1 MALSKV
7 VLPNL
12 SNATPG
18 GIVDMCAPDNT
29 EYNRLKK
36 LTEYLKV
43 ALKARLTE
51 EHRIDPLTHMVKGEK
66 YYATVSVS
74 DRTGVDTAKV
84 KSLLTDDQWES
95 CLTTSQTVT
104 VRFGEL

>member
-1 MALSKV
+1 MARSKID
-7 VLPNL
+7 LPNL

-18 GIVDMCAPDNT
+18 GIVDMCAPDT
-29 EYNRLKK
+29 AEFNRLKK
-36 LTEYLKV
+36 LTDYLKV

-51 EHRIDPLTHMVKGEK
+51 EHRINPLTHMVKGEK

-74 DRTGVDTAKV
+74 ERTGVDMAKV
-84 KSLLTDDQWES
+84 KSLLTDEQWES
-95 CLTTSQTVT
+95 CLTTSETVT